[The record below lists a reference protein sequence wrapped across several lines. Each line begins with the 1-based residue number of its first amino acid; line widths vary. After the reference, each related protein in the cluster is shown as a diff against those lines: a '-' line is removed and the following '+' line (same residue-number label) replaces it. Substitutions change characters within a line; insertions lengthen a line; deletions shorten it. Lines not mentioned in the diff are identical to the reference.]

1 MSLPRLPSSLHS
13 SVSGPVC
20 GPGHPSPGSVC
31 CLAGG
36 APGEVGPEVASQV
49 IWPHLPLGKEE
60 LQSNHRYRLQGEG
73 FLVNYR
79 FFWCLVWFLK
89 MEGDLFKH

>member
-1 MSLPRLPSSLHS
+1 MSGGAACPCASSQVAHSLHS

-20 GPGHPSPGSVC
+20 GTCHPSPGSVC

-36 APGEVGPEVASQV
+36 APDEVGPEVASQV
-49 IWPHLPLGKEE
+49 IWPYLPLGKEE

-73 FLVNYR
+73 VFS
-79 FFWCLVWFLK
+79 
-89 MEGDLFKH
+89 